1 MNRNRIIELYSK
13 KLTGEA
19 TPAELEE
26 FNTLVKSENEQ
37 LVLEVIGAWW
47 LSASAPK
54 LEVEKDIDHHFN
66 KILSTATADEIIQ
79 QAHNKV
85 QPARLKIFR
94 SPKMLLLT
102 AAIFIA
108 AVFSIRFGILTSN
121 NNNNYHF
128 NEIVAK
134 RGTKSKLILP
144 DGSQVWLNS
153 ESKLS
158 YNSKFNDSTREV
170 TLEGEAY
177 FDVVKDKKHPFIV
190 KTSAISIRVLGTAFN
205 VKSYQQDPT
214 IETTL
219 VRGMIEVQK
228 NNEPS
233 ASKIILR
240 PNEKLVYN
248 KPDAGASKQ
257 TGQAVSHL
265 NNAQLM
271 SISTLPKNIADSAR
285 KETSWVFG
293 RLIFEGDT
301 FTALSEKMER
311 WYNVKIVIKNNNVAN
326 YRFAGVFENENV
338 EEALKA
344 LQLIA
349 MFKYSI
355 HENEII
361 IDK

>member
-1 MNRNRIIELYSK
+1 MNRTRLIELYTR

-19 TPAELEE
+19 TEIELLELHE
-26 FNTLVKSENEQ
+26 LLKTEGDQFIYELMEN
-37 LVLEVIGAWW
+37 WW
-47 LSASAPK
+47 AHKP
-54 LEVEKDIDHHFN
+54 EKQPIAQNETDQHFN
-66 KILSTATADEIIQ
+66 YILSTATADEIIEK
-79 QAHNKV
+79 AKANER
-85 QPARLKIFR
+85 QPIFNQYP
-94 SPKMLLLT
+94 SIKKWVLAT
-102 AAIFIA
+102 AAIFIGLIIT
-108 AVFSIRFGILTSN
+108 VEFGGLRPLLAT
-121 NNNNYHF
+121 NYHI

-153 ESKLS
+153 ESKLTYGS
-158 YNSKFNDSTREV
+158 SFNDTVREV

-205 VKSYQQDPT
+205 VKSYKEDAT

-248 KPDAGASKQ
+248 KTEMNIARQPLASTLQ
-257 TGQAVSHL
+257 P
-265 NNAQLM
+265 QLI
-271 SISTLPKNIADSAR
+271 SISTLNKNIADSLR
-285 KETSWVFG
+285 KETSWVYG
-293 RLIFEGDT
+293 RLVFEGDS
-301 FTALSEKMER
+301 FTSLAEKMER
-311 WYNVKIVIKNNNVAN
+311 WYNVKINIKNNTIAN
-326 YRFAGVFENENV
+326 YRFGGVFENENI

-349 MFKYSI
+349 MFKFTI
-355 HENEII
+355 NENEII
-361 IDK
+361 IEK